1 MELNFRHEKNGEK
14 LVIAVA
20 QDWKTNE
27 VLMVAFMNRQA
38 VEDTLKTKKA
48 HYYSTSRS
56 QQWMKGE
63 SSGNIQKVKEIYVDC
78 DGDSLLLKVE
88 QIGAA
93 CHEGYKSCFF
103 RQINN
108 SKDVYKLYE
117 ITDDDI
123 EIIQDRLFNPEDM
136 YGDN

>member
-14 LVIAVA
+14 LIIAVA
-20 QDWKTNE
+20 QDYKTNE

-48 HYYSTSRS
+48 HYYSTSRGK
-56 QQWMKGE
+56 QWLKGE
-63 SSGNIQKVKEIYVDC
+63 SSGNIQEVKSIFVDC
-78 DGDSLLLKVE
+78 DGDAIVLKVN

-103 RQINN
+103 REIDN
-108 SKDVYKLYE
+108 SKDSYNLDNLNE
-117 ITDDDI
+117 NDI
-123 EIIQDRLFNPEDM
+123 KIIQERLFDPKDM
-136 YGDN
+136 YKQ

>member
-20 QDWKTNE
+20 QDINTNE

-48 HYYSTSRS
+48 HYYSTSRGK
-56 QQWMKGE
+56 QWMKGE

-78 DGDSLLLKVE
+78 DADALLLKVE
-88 QIGAA
+88 QVGAA

-103 RQINN
+103 REIDNK
-108 SKDVYKLYE
+108 KDSYNIDNL
-117 ITDDDI
+117 TDEDVK
-123 EIIQDRLFNPEDM
+123 IIQERLFDPKEM
-136 YGDN
+136 YKE

>member
-1 MELNFRHEKNGEK
+1 MDLNFRHEKDGEK

-20 QDWKTNE
+20 QDYQTNE

-38 VEDTLKTKKA
+38 VEDTLKTRKA
-48 HYYSTSRS
+48 HYYSTSRK

-63 SSGNIQKVKEIYVDC
+63 SSGNIQEVKEIYVDC
-78 DGDSLLLKVE
+78 DADAILLKVN

-103 RQINN
+103 REIDNN
-108 SKDVYKLYE
+108 RKYENIDDLNDEDVKV
-117 ITDDDI
+117 
-123 EIIQDRLFNPEDM
+123 IQERLFDPKEM
-136 YGDN
+136 YK